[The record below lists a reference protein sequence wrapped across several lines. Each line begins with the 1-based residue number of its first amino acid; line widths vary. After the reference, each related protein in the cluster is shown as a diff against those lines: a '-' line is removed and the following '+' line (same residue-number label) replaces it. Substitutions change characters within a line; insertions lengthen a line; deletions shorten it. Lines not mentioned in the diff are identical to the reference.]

1 MSTLQDEMAALNHRL
16 DHRLDTLRR
25 LRRLHHT
32 IALYLFYGFYLG
44 PVWIVLLFFYQQ
56 PLIANRSLVITILI
70 SVVPPLIYCLM
81 MFDFYDRQ
89 LTKGQKLKKDL
100 YSSFMKD
107 EVNSSKS
114 IEFHDQ
120 FEEINW

>member
-1 MSTLQDEMAALNHRL
+1 MAALNHRL

-32 IALYLFYGFYLG
+32 IALYLFYVFYLG

-56 PLIANRSLVITILI
+56 PLIANRSLAITVLT
-70 SVVPPLIYCLM
+70 VVPPLVYCLM
-81 MFDFYDRQ
+81 MFDFYDGQ